1 MPSRHPEHQRDAIDP
16 PISRPIYGSLIY
28 SFLIKATTIKAATNN
43 YHRRP
48 SSTSNLPPVLPQI
61 SIFSKIV
68 LSLHAVSNSTL
79 SNYDDASFLSDTSSI
94 QSVIGSLIREK
105 MSDMSYKLSSPSTS
119 NSGYTERELVG
130 AKMSSLANA
139 HDLSNMSYKLSS
151 PSTSNSRYT
160 ERDLVGAE
168 MSCLANAHDLSDLSS
183 KLSFPSTSNGR
194 YTERG
199 LVGAEMSCLA
209 NAHDLINLSSKLSFL
224 STSNGRYT
232 ERDLVGAK
240 MSSRNPLHKYSTSTS
255 HSVHRSLASACPQS
269 IRM

>member
-1 MPSRHPEHQRDAIDP
+1 
-16 PISRPIYGSLIY
+16 
-28 SFLIKATTIKAATNN
+28 
-43 YHRRP
+43 
-48 SSTSNLPPVLPQI
+48 
-61 SIFSKIV
+61 
-68 LSLHAVSNSTL
+68 
-79 SNYDDASFLSDTSSI
+79 
-94 QSVIGSLIREK
+94 
-105 MSDMSYKLSSPSTS
+105 
-119 NSGYTERELVG
+119 
-130 AKMSSLANA
+130 
-139 HDLSNMSYKLSS
+139 
-151 PSTSNSRYT
+151 
-160 ERDLVGAE
+160 

-240 MSSRNPLHKYSTSTS
+240 MSSRNPLHKYSTSTG